1 MKRAAR
7 LAAIGVLA
15 AVFIVSLTVVIHRL
29 AEYRAG
35 GQTYAAAQEL
45 ARVPAESSAVGP
57 APVGEEETD
66 PYEAALAELDLPA
79 LQAVNGDALGW
90 IMIPE
95 TEISYPLVQGTDNQ
109 YYLTHTWDNAPSA
122 VGAVFLDWRA
132 SPDLSDFHTLIY
144 GHRMKNGSMF
154 AGLKYFSDRDYW
166 QEHPYVYITDGSG
179 TKRYE
184 IFSAYEADVRG
195 ETYRV
200 GQQSREEKQA
210 YLDFCLAQSQYD
222 TGVVPTA
229 DDTVV
234 TLSTCT
240 GSGHATRWVVQ
251 ARLEGGLPA
260 ESAEPDG
267 TAETSSNAAA

>member
-15 AVFIVSLTVVIHRL
+15 AVFIVSLTVVLHRL

-35 GQTYAAAQEL
+35 GQTYTAAQEL
-45 ARVPAESSAVGP
+45 AHVPAESSAVGP

-109 YYLTHTWDNAPSA
+109 YYLTHTWDNTPSA

-166 QEHPYVYITDGSG
+166 REHPYVYITDGSG
-179 TKRYE
+179 KKR
-184 IFSAYEADVRG
+184 
-195 ETYRV
+195 
-200 GQQSREEKQA
+200 
-210 YLDFCLAQSQYD
+210 
-222 TGVVPTA
+222 
-229 DDTVV
+229 
-234 TLSTCT
+234 
-240 GSGHATRWVVQ
+240 
-251 ARLEGGLPA
+251 
-260 ESAEPDG
+260 
-267 TAETSSNAAA
+267 

>member
-1 MKRAAR
+1 MKRALR

-15 AVFIVSLTVVIHRL
+15 AVFIVSLTVVLHRL

-45 ARVPAESSAVGP
+45 AHVPTEPVPAD
-57 APVGEEETD
+57 EEAD
-66 PYEAALAELDLPA
+66 PYEAALAALDLPA

-122 VGAVFLDWRA
+122 VGAIFLDWRA

-166 QEHPYVYITDGSG
+166 QEHPYVYITDGGG

-195 ETYRV
+195 ETYRA

-210 YLDFCLAQSQYD
+210 YLDFCLAQSEYD
-222 TGVVPTA
+222 TGVVPTV

-240 GSGHATRWVVQ
+240 GRGHAARWVVQ

-267 TAETSSNAAA
+267 TAEMSSDAAA

>member
-1 MKRAAR
+1 MKRPAR

-15 AVFIVSLTVVIHRL
+15 AVFIVSLAVVVHRL

-45 ARVPAESSAVGP
+45 ARVPAEPVP
-57 APVGEEETD
+57 AAEEAD

-166 QEHPYVYITDGSG
+166 QEHPYVYITGGGG

-210 YLDFCLAQSQYD
+210 YLDFCLAQSKYD
-222 TGVVPTA
+222 TGVVPTV

-260 ESAEPDG
+260 ES
-267 TAETSSNAAA
+267 TETGEAASSNAAA